1 MDQKISVIIPTADRP
16 ESLPYALASL
26 RAQNVKDIQ
35 VVVVNDGGADVREVL
50 APFRDDLG
58 VELVSYADN
67 LGPSAARNAGLD
79 AADGDFVMFL
89 DDDDVILPGHLD
101 AVLTVINDDRA
112 DVVYPTMKVSTTR
125 HEPTS
130 EGYRD
135 AAAAFDYDFDHDFLL
150 MANYIPPAGLTMR
163 RPGPGGPRFDR
174 DIRLAED
181 WDLWLRMV
189 ADGYRFHHA
198 DVASVV
204 YHRLPRHD
212 HKADPAASESRAIH
226 AFHQGYNLL
235 CDRWAVAPDS
245 PAARGRAL
253 VQRAYELAFVQL
265 DRHHRLVSP
274 YWWEDMLRVLHGQHT
289 GKLAEADV
297 EPALLASVTGRGE
310 AL

>member
-26 RAQNVKDIQ
+26 RAQNAKDIQ
-35 VVVVNDGGADVREVL
+35 VVVVNDGGADVSGVL

-58 VELVSYADN
+58 VELVTYPEN

-89 DDDDVILPGHLD
+89 DDDDVILPGHFD
-101 AVLTVINDDRA
+101 AVLKVINDGEA
-112 DVVYPTMKVSTTR
+112 DVVYTTMKVSTTR
-125 HEPTS
+125 HEPTHD
-130 EGYRD
+130 GYRD
-135 AAAAFDYDFDHDFLL
+135 ALAAFDYDFDHDFLL
-150 MANYIPPAGLTMR
+150 MANYIAPAGLTMR
-163 RPGPGGPRFDR
+163 RPGVDGPRFDR

-198 DVASVV
+198 DIESVV
-204 YHRLPRHD
+204 YHRLPRHN

-226 AFHQGYNLL
+226 AFHKGYSYL
-235 CDRWAVAPDS
+235 CDRFAVAPDS
-245 PAARGRAL
+245 AAARGRTL

-265 DRHHRLVSP
+265 DRHGRLVSP
-274 YWWEDMLRVLHGQHT
+274 YWWENMLRVVHGDYT
-289 GKLAEADV
+289 GKLAETDV
-297 EPALLASVTGRGE
+297 EAALLTAVAG
-310 AL
+310 